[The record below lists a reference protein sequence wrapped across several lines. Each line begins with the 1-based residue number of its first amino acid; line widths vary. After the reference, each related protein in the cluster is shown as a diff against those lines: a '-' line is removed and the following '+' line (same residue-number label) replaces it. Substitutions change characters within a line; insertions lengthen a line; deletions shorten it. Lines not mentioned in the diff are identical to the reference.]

1 MLYRIIA
8 MHMLEFIIQDFQ
20 LRIYLLQCRTIN
32 QGDFLP
38 AVHLVLIIYYIFH
51 LLHQFHPQ
59 FNFFTMLLY
68 HRFAVNME
76 SLQKINKNRILLP
89 FPFLSAK
96 L

>member
-1 MLYRIIA
+1 M
-8 MHMLEFIIQDFQ
+8 
-20 LRIYLLQCRTIN
+20 
-32 QGDFLP
+32 
-38 AVHLVLIIYYIFH
+38 
-51 LLHQFHPQ
+51 LHQFHPQ